1 MQKMTILCTGK
12 LKEKFYLDAV
22 AEYVKRLSRFC
33 KLEIIE
39 LPEQRLPQTP
49 SEGEIAQALE
59 KEAALIESKL
69 LPGASVIAMCVEGKP
84 MSSEQLADYFGKLT
98 VSGTSKICVLIGG
111 SCGLSERVKKKAAL
125 RLSMSPMTFPHHLA
139 RVMVLEQIYRAL
151 NIAAGGKY
159 HK

>member
-1 MQKMTILCTGK
+1 MLAVRLICVGK
-12 LKEKFYLDAV
+12 LGEKFWAAAV
-22 AEYVKRLSRFC
+22 QEYAKRRGAYC

-49 SEGEIAQALE
+49 SAGEITQALD
-59 KEAALIESKL
+59 KEAALIEAKL
-69 LPGASVIAMCVEGKP
+69 PAGAAVVALCVEGRE
-84 MSSEQLADYFGKLT
+84 MSSEQLADWLGRLT
-98 VSGTSKICVLIGG
+98 VSGTSRLCLVIGG
-111 SCGLSERVKKKAAL
+111 SCGLSDRIKQRASL

-139 RVMVLEQIYRAL
+139 RVMVLEQLYRAL

>member
-1 MQKMTILCTGK
+1 MLAVRLICVGK
-12 LKEKFYLDAV
+12 LGEKFWSAAV
-22 AEYVKRLSRFC
+22 QEYAKRLGAYC

-49 SEGEIAQALE
+49 SAGEITQALD
-59 KEAALIESKL
+59 KEAALIEAKL
-69 LPGASVIAMCVEGKP
+69 PAGAAVVALCVEGRE
-84 MSSEQLADYFGKLT
+84 MSSEQLADWLGRLT
-98 VSGTSKICVLIGG
+98 VSGKSRLCLVIGG
-111 SCGLSERVKKKAAL
+111 SCGLSDRIKQRASL

-139 RVMVLEQIYRAL
+139 RVMVLEQLYRAL

>member
-1 MQKMTILCTGK
+1 MLSVRLICVGK
-12 LKEKFYLDAV
+12 LGEKFWADAV
-22 AEYVKRLSRFC
+22 KEYTKRLGAYC

-59 KEAALIESKL
+59 KEA
-69 LPGASVIAMCVEGKP
+69 GASVIAMCVEGKP